1 MAAFLEK
8 LNRNNT
14 NPGKHVK
21 SWQASFGAGSKLK
34 LEQVRLPGHAGGR
47 LPWLGTRTEL
57 RKVHRNL

>member
-21 SWQASFGAGSKLK
+21 SWQASFGATFKLK

-47 LPWLGTRTEL
+47 LPWLGTRTE
-57 RKVHRNL
+57 RAAAEDAN